1 MRRIVFPS
9 WQIGRLTTALSFAVG
24 LFASML
30 AVSAA
35 SLGGVTVDGLF
46 TQTFDVSIDPPDPP
60 GPIVSTDFSG
70 CTNFIDG
77 WTDES
82 GNTWTSH
89 SGRWQCLGN
98 DVVRSQQRVP
108 FANLTVDITQ
118 TSGIRVSTNIFDIS
132 DQNNRSGPGIS
143 LLGNSQ
149 GDFLYIIY
157 ERDDEELVIGI
168 TGETPLATVTSIGDF
183 DTGTLSAEISTDLE
197 LMVAFESVTVG
208 PFDLTEEADGLLD
221 NNRFGL
227 VSNNDNFSRFNSFT
241 IEALP

>member
-1 MRRIVFPS
+1 MHRSSRY
-9 WQIGRLTTALSFAVG
+9 TTALVVALTSCAFA
-24 LFASML
+24 LAAS
-30 AVSAA
+30 AS
-35 SLGGVTVDGLF
+35 SLGGITAGSLF
-46 TQTFDVSIDPPDPP
+46 AQELPVSIEPPDPP

-70 CTNFIDG
+70 CSNFIDG

-98 DVVRSQQRVP
+98 DVVRSQQRVS
-108 FANLTVDITQ
+108 FANLTVGIAQ

-132 DQNNRSGPGIS
+132 HQRNRSGPGIS
-143 LLGNSQ
+143 LLGNSS

-157 ERDDEELVIGI
+157 ERDSQRLLIGV
-168 TGETPLATVTSIGDF
+168 TGEEPFAPVAPIGDF
-183 DTGTLSAEISTDLE
+183 DTGNISAEISTDLQ
-197 LMVAFESVTVG
+197 LTVFFDSLTVG
-208 PFDLTEEADGLLD
+208 PFDLSTVAPGLVG

-227 VSNNDNFSRFNSFT
+227 VANNDNFSRFDTFT